1 MEKDYVDRYTVT
13 VKDELAQ
20 YTDIISFNQYVGW
33 YDGDSAKCDSLT
45 WTFPIEKPV
54 IITEMGGGAKY
65 GLHGDVTE
73 RFTEEYMA
81 ELYVRNLAMLD
92 KIDALAGVTPWIL
105 KDFRSPRRFLPGIQ
119 DDFNRKGLLSEN
131 GERKQAFY
139 VYRDWRS
146 ED

>member
-1 MEKDYVDRYTVT
+1 
-13 VKDELAQ
+13 
-20 YTDIISFNQYVGW
+20 
-33 YDGDSAKCDSLT
+33 
-45 WTFPIEKPV
+45 
-54 IITEMGGGAKY
+54 
-65 GLHGDVTE
+65 
-73 RFTEEYMA
+73 
-81 ELYVRNLAMLD
+81 MLD